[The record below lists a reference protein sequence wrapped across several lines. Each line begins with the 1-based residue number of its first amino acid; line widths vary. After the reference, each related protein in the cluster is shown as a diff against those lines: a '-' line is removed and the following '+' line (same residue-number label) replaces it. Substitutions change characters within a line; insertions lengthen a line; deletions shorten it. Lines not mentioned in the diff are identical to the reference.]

1 MLVYAASLTAL
12 SAQTLTSLASFN
24 GADGVEPRASM
35 VQGLDGNLYG
45 TTQSGGANNSGT
57 VFKIN
62 PDGVLTTLWEF
73 CSLTGCPDGQWPS
86 QLVPG
91 LNGDLYGTTLLGGAT
106 VSCPLGC
113 GTVFKI
119 TPGGTLTTLHT
130 FCADGDCVDG
140 ITPATGLVQ
149 ANNGSFYG
157 ATAEFGANNGGTIF
171 RITPNGIFTTV
182 YNFCE
187 FAGCS
192 DGASPCAPLI
202 QGMNGNLYGTTQAGG
217 TDNFGTVFK
226 MTPAGSLTVLYSFTS
241 DIGSTNSCPAPG
253 LAQGKNGDLYGAT
266 ESGGASDAGTL
277 YKVSLQGA
285 FTPLYSFTGYA
296 DGAWPFSSLAP
307 ATNGDLY
314 GTTAGSFS
322 GPGGT
327 IFGITPGG
335 AFTTVYSFPFS
346 GPEGADPYGGLVQAT
361 NGLLYGT
368 TAFGGASN
376 DGTVFSLSVGLGPF
390 VETMPASGVAGT
402 VVKILG
408 THLTGATSVAFNGTA
423 ATFTVVRPSLITTT
437 VPSGATSGSVEI
449 VTPSGTLSSNVPF
462 RVLP

>member
-1 MLVYAASLTAL
+1 MAI
-12 SAQTLTSLASFN
+12 QQP
-24 GADGVEPRASM
+24 GAGHQRRPIWNDRR
-35 VQGLDGNLYG
+35 
-45 TTQSGGANNSGT
+45 
-57 VFKIN
+57 
-62 PDGVLTTLWEF
+62 VLLRT
-73 CSLTGCPDGQWPS
+73 
-86 QLVPG
+86 
-91 LNGDLYGTTLLGGAT
+91 
-106 VSCPLGC
+106 
-113 GTVFKI
+113 
-119 TPGGTLTTLHT
+119 
-130 FCADGDCVDG
+130 
-140 ITPATGLVQ
+140 
-149 ANNGSFYG
+149 
-157 ATAEFGANNGGTIF
+157 
-171 RITPNGIFTTV
+171 R
-182 YNFCE
+182 
-187 FAGCS
+187 
-192 DGASPCAPLI
+192 
-202 QGMNGNLYGTTQAGG
+202 
-217 TDNFGTVFK
+217 
-226 MTPAGSLTVLYSFTS
+226 
-241 DIGSTNSCPAPG
+241 
-253 LAQGKNGDLYGAT
+253 
-266 ESGGASDAGTL
+266 
-277 YKVSLQGA
+277 
-285 FTPLYSFTGYA
+285 
-296 DGAWPFSSLAP
+296 
-307 ATNGDLY
+307 
-314 GTTAGSFS
+314 S